1 WIVWGGGRR
10 ADRIWVGG
18 GKSRETPWRGRAI
31 LPSSLP
37 SAVSN
42 SSARISFSLAAATAL
57 PPPPPKPPPNRSMR
71 VEGSSTPMRPSGLT
85 IVATRDLLGCWIGP
99 RSLLLDASHWWTDQ
113 WLSCV
118 KSCLPSGLNQTD
130 RKGEVEPTSGNL
142 GLPLDASANCKTV
155 DNPPYISV
163 LPSGEGTRKSSTL

>member
-42 SSARISFSLAAATAL
+42 KSAWISFSFAAAIPL

-71 VEGSSTPMRPSGLT
+71 LEGSSTPMRPSGLT
-85 IVATRDLLGCWIGP
+85 IVATRDLLGWWIGP
-99 RSLLLDASHWWTDQ
+99 RSLLLAAAHLWTDQ

-118 KSCLPSGLNQTD
+118 RSRLPSGVNQTE
-130 RKGEVEPTSGNL
+130 RNGAMEPTSACF
-142 GLPLDASANCKTV
+142 GLPVAASAN
-155 DNPPYISV
+155 
-163 LPSGEGTRKSSTL
+163 